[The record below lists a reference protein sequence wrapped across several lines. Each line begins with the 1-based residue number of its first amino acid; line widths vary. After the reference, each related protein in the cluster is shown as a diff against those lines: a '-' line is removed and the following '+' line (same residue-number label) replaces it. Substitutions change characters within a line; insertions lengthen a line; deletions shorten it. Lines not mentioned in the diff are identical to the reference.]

1 MFNRTICLR
10 TTAAL
15 ASMSSL
21 ALLSGCG
28 LLSGSGSETEQ
39 TIKVGTVSEPSTLDP
54 AASWDGS
61 WELFRNVFQTLLS
74 FPTGSN
80 APQPDAA
87 ESCRFKGAGSR
98 TYQCTLRRGLV
109 FSNGDKIDAAAVK
122 YSIDRIVKINVKA
135 GPKGLLTSLD
145 RVTADDE
152 RTVTFH
158 LNKPDATFPF
168 VLGAPAMSIVDPKTY
183 PANELRDDGGLTG
196 SGPYTLESYHAGDRA
211 ELKKNPHYAGFA
223 QLKNDAV
230 SIRYFKD
237 SAAMVDSL
245 KKKQI
250 DVTYRGLTADEV
262 VDVQNEKAAGKPLQL
277 VETVGTEIRFL
288 VFNPKD
294 PLAANPAVRRAVAQL
309 VDRDALVAKVYK
321 GTAEPLYS
329 MVPKGVAGHTVSFF
343 DSFGAPSVPKAKGIL
358 RRAGITDPVPLS
370 LWYTT
375 DRYGSSTA
383 LEFAEIKRQLEASG
397 LFRVTLQNRPW
408 KAYTQG
414 MQDGEYPVFGR
425 GWFPDFP
432 DPDNFIAPFVGK
444 ENAVGTPYEPQEIVD
459 QLIPQTRE
467 VSDRGAV
474 SKKFERAQDVLS
486 DDVRLL
492 PLWQGKLYV
501 AASDEIAGGERA
513 IDPQTVMCMWE
524 LHRKTSW

>member
-15 ASMSSL
+15 ASISTLS
-21 ALLSGCG
+21 LLSGCG
-28 LLSGSGSETEQ
+28 LISGGGSDSDQ
-39 TIKVGTVSEPSTLDP
+39 PIRVGTVSEPSTLDP

-74 FPTGSN
+74 FPTGSST
-80 APQPDAA
+80 PQPDAA
-87 ESCRFKGAGSR
+87 ESCRFTEPDSR
-98 TYQCTLRRGLV
+98 TYRCTLRDGLR
-109 FSNGDKIDAAAVK
+109 FSNGDKLDAAAVK

-135 GPKGLLTSLD
+135 GPKGLLTSLA

-158 LNKPDATFPF
+158 LNRPDATFPF
-168 VLGAPAMSIVDPKTY
+168 VLGAPAMSLVDPKEY
-183 PANELRDDGGLTG
+183 PAGKLRDDGGLTG
-196 SGPYTLESYHAGDRA
+196 SGPYTLESFHAGDRA
-211 ELKKNPHYAGFA
+211 ELKKNTNYAGFA
-223 QLKNDAV
+223 QLKNDSV
-230 SIRYFKD
+230 SIRYYKD
-237 SAAMVDSL
+237 SSRMVESL

-250 DVTYRGLTADEV
+250 DVIYRGLTADEV

-294 PLAANPAVRRAVAQL
+294 PMAANPAVRRAVAQL

-343 DSFGAPSVPKAKGIL
+343 DAFGAPSVPKARSIL
-358 RRAGITDPVPLS
+358 RKAGITDPVPLT

-397 LFRVTLQNRPW
+397 LFQVTLQSRPW
-408 KAYTQG
+408 KTYTEG
-414 MQDGEYPVFGR
+414 MQAGEYPVFGR

-444 ENAVGTPYEPQEIVD
+444 ENAVGTPYEPQEIVN

-501 AASDEIAGGERA
+501 AASEEIAGGERA